1 MIHVVEPWR
10 LAKEFSRIISEW
22 LTPEKLANVNAE
34 NAVTA
39 SGGYSSIC
47 HSGDYCDSNQAMCDA
62 LAAFGVEWDSDNNDL
77 CNAAWAR
84 AKAAEFNP
92 EHVRMEM
99 DGLKQYKAI
108 VVSGGSQ
115 EHDRAGEYSDWFK
128 DDAAASEGYGELLQR
143 QGYRVAKVA
152 IGFPCIVVLE

>member
-10 LAKEFSRIISEW
+10 LAKEFSRIINNW
-22 LTPEKLANVNAE
+22 LTPEQLAEANRLNTTPEYTTNSLCATH
-34 NAVTA
+34 N
-39 SGGYSSIC
+39 
-47 HSGDYCDSNQAMCDA
+47 YCDSNQAMLDA
-62 LAAFGVEWDSDNNDL
+62 LKAFGVEWESDNNDL
-77 CNAAWAR
+77 CNAAWAL
-84 AKAAEFNP
+84 AKESEFNP
-92 EHVRMEM
+92 EHIRTEM
-99 DGLKQYKAI
+99 DGLKQYKAV

-143 QGYRVAKVA
+143 QGYRVGKVA